1 MFSLPVNSFSQF
13 ELGKVKRNLS
23 WDDMNAKEI
32 LAHQVPEKGNVN
44 RLFSKYSL
52 DLFLN

>member
-1 MFSLPVNSFSQF
+1 MFSLPVNSLSQF

-32 LAHQVPEKGNVN
+32 LAHQVPGK
-44 RLFSKYSL
+44 RKYYQIV
-52 DLFLN
+52 FKIVFKIF